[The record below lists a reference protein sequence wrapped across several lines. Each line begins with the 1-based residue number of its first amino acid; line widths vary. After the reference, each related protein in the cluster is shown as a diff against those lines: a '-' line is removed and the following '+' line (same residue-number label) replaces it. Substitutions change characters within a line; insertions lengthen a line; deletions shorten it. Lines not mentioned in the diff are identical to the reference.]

1 MRLTLVIA
9 SLGRGGAERI
19 MSILAGAWAG
29 QGNKVTLLTLAQE
42 DNPAYPLHSSIN
54 LRKLQLRGGSAKHFV
69 HSVLRNVRI
78 VRGLRGAIRDSRP
91 DIVLSFLDIS
101 NILTL
106 LATRGLSFPVIV
118 SERIHPAYYN
128 IGPLWSRLRRLIYPS
143 ADAVV
148 CMTAPAL
155 AWLEREGMSRK
166 KGFVIPNPVDA
177 TLLPV
182 HSTALRKPDN
192 DEHVVIGMGRLV
204 EQKGFD
210 LLLAAFALVAER
222 HPNWLLK
229 ILGDGPLMDQLRAQT
244 KNLGLDGRVEFTGA
258 LPDPFPLLCSADLFV
273 FSSRFEGFGNA
284 LCEAMACGLPAI
296 SFDCPSGPS
305 DIIRPGIDGL
315 LVPAEDVSAL
325 AESMD
330 RLMSNPPERLKLAAR
345 APEVVSRFSMERIL
359 GLWQQTFADVLPS
372 RHSRGASDE

>member
-1 MRLTLVIA
+1 
-9 SLGRGGAERI
+9 
-19 MSILAGAWAG
+19 
-29 QGNKVTLLTLAQE
+29 
-42 DNPAYPLHSSIN
+42 
-54 LRKLQLRGGSAKHFV
+54 
-69 HSVLRNVRI
+69 
-78 VRGLRGAIRDSRP
+78 
-91 DIVLSFLDIS
+91 
-101 NILTL
+101 
-106 LATRGLSFPVIV
+106 
-118 SERIHPAYYN
+118 
-128 IGPLWSRLRRLIYPS
+128 
-143 ADAVV
+143 
-148 CMTAPAL
+148 
-155 AWLEREGMSRK
+155 
-166 KGFVIPNPVDA
+166 
-177 TLLPV
+177 
-182 HSTALRKPDN
+182 
-192 DEHVVIGMGRLV
+192 
-204 EQKGFD
+204 
-210 LLLAAFALVAER
+210 
-222 HPNWLLK
+222 
-229 ILGDGPLMDQLRAQT
+229 MDQLRAQT